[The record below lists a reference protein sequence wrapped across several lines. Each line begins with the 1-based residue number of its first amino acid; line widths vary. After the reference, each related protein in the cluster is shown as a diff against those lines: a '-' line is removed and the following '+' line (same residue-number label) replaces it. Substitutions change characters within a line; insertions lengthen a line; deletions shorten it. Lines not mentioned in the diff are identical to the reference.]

1 MVPVLPL
8 GPGEVDPLVVQ
19 VKKLLAHV
27 EDYTDEYSTSLVER
41 VRGFQ
46 LLVGLEPDGFLTE
59 ETLIALG
66 LDGRLRG

>member
-1 MVPVLPL
+1 MILPL
-8 GPGEVDPLVVQ
+8 GPGDVDPLVVS
-19 VKKLLAHV
+19 VKKALAHV

-46 LLVGLEPDGFLTE
+46 CLIGVEADGFLTE

-66 LDGRLRG
+66 MDGSLRG

>member
-1 MVPVLPL
+1 MEPVLPL
-8 GPGEVDPLVVQ
+8 GPGDRDPLVVS
-19 VKKLLAHV
+19 VKKALAHV

-46 LLVGLEPDGFLTE
+46 LLVGLEADGFLSE

-66 LDGRLRG
+66 LDGSLRG

>member
-1 MVPVLPL
+1 MILPL
-8 GPGEVDPLVVQ
+8 GPGDVDPLVVD
-19 VKKLLAHV
+19 VKKALVHV

-66 LDGRLRG
+66 LDGSLRG

>member
-1 MVPVLPL
+1 MLPL
-8 GPGEVDPLVVQ
+8 GPGDRDPLVVG
-19 VKKLLAHV
+19 VKKALAHV

-66 LDGRLRG
+66 MDGSLRG